1 MEKYLKIEKYLEDQ
15 KKLEEKLKATKCAC
29 LLHSLEG
36 YSNLLQKFSYILRN
50 SPTLIWTMFKKYLNN
65 KGGAPSLINKN
76 RASLMT
82 PFSLLVLDIGNS
94 FNHH

>member
-50 SPTLIWTMFKKYLNN
+50 SPTLI
-65 KGGAPSLINKN
+65 
-76 RASLMT
+76 
-82 PFSLLVLDIGNS
+82 
-94 FNHH
+94 